1 MIRARRLFLVPAL
14 SMFFLMIPIIGIVI
28 TMLTLWMWY
37 FRNESEIKLYFK
49 GYKYRLNEMSKEEID
64 NDKLM

>member
-14 SMFFLMIPIIGIVI
+14 SMFFLMIPFIGIVL
-28 TMLTLWMWY
+28 TMLTLFMWY

-49 GYKYRLNEMSKEEID
+49 GYKYRLNEVSPEEIEK
-64 NDKLM
+64 DKLM